1 MPEGD
6 NDTFS
11 PLIIKSL
18 FLMLDFIGEA
28 SCLATSMFV
37 ILSEF
42 CSPSSV
48 DTSFF
53 DRMSSELHAI
63 STRDAIDGIGIIP
76 SFGGSRFADMH
87 VSPLMTIGGIIAFA
101 IMNIDVM
108 MFRSLSKVI
117 DLLMVTSSIITHTIV
132 AGVD

>member
-1 MPEGD
+1 LSCVLLE
-6 NDTFS
+6 
-11 PLIIKSL
+11 
-18 FLMLDFIGEA
+18 FIGEA
-28 SCLATSMFV
+28 VCSASSFHELNTLGF
-37 ILSEF
+37 EF
-42 CSPSSV
+42 CSDSIV
-48 DTSFF
+48 DFTVF
-53 DRMSSELHAI
+53 DCGSSEL
-63 STRDAIDGIGIIP
+63 DAITILGAMDGIGSIP